1 MEIKALKKFGQ
12 NFLKNKIKLEEIA
25 RAADISAG
33 DVIIEIGPGHGELTE
48 FLVDKFLVFSDYDLI
63 LIEKDER
70 LIRDLRDKISES
82 KWKNVE
88 IVAGDA
94 LKILPELTKNSK
106 LKTRNYKIVGNI
118 PYYITGHLFRIISE
132 LENKPKLSVFTLQKE
147 VAERICGTP
156 KAQPSPYGSGYPKAP
171 IRKGEMNLLA
181 ASIGVWAK
189 PEIISYIPKTD
200 FEPVPK
206 VDSAVIRLTTND
218 LQLTTEELG
227 RYYNFIH
234 LLFKQPRKMIVNNL
248 TSVIGNQQLVIG
260 TKDEIT
266 EKLKKMGINP
276 KSRPQDL
283 SVEQIVEL
291 ASQYLV
297 SRI

>member
-25 RAADISAG
+25 KAAEISSG

-48 FLVDKFLVFSDYDLI
+48 FLVEKFLVFSDYNLI

-70 LIRDLRDKISES
+70 LVQGLRSKILES
-82 KWKNVE
+82 KWNNAE
-88 IVAGDA
+88 IVVGDV
-94 LKILPELTKNSK
+94 LKILPDLAKNLK

-132 LENKPKLSVFTLQKE
+132 LENKPELAVFTVQKE
-147 VAERICGTP
+147 VGERICACP
-156 KAQPSPYGSGYPKAP
+156 QSPGAIATDKRAKSG
-171 IRKGEMNLLA
+171 GMNLLS

-189 PEIISYIPKTD
+189 PKIIGYIPKTD

-218 LQLTTEELG
+218 LQLTTEELEK
-227 RYYNFIH
+227 YYNFIH

-248 TSVIGNQQLVIG
+248 RQAVGAEDLI
-260 TKDEIT
+260 K
-266 EKLKKMGINP
+266 KLAKMGINP
-276 KSRPQDL
+276 KARPQDL
-283 SVEQIVEL
+283 SVEQIAEL
-291 ASQYLV
+291 AEIV
-297 SRI
+297 SSS